1 MSKENKLLLAAFF
14 LGLLFFMYLG
24 TRFAFRSRAEAININ
39 LKLKLQGNFQ
49 AGSRLKIRIDV
60 YDSNS
65 AKVAQFENI
74 PLLYT
79 DSGFFEG
86 MVILEQNLDTSVPY
100 ALFIKPQNYLGHLVC
115 SQEKFGSDCQ
125 YPEIYLDNSGKLYDL
140 TSTLFYAGDLA
151 PQNGKVDSADFSQII
166 ANYGT
171 NNEIGDINSD
181 GIVNGV
187 DFALAITTLSLNKTD
202 DNYEQCVDRF
212 FKEVCSIE
220 DIDILFR
227 ESCNE
232 IRNSMKNIKNKKL
245 TISFSLHLLIK
256 QIYSIL
262 IDSDRYDTFLFME
275 NRKEKSSIDSKRL
288 WELYSKRLEDKIND
302 FKSMH
307 IKTFM
312 EQKII
317 DLRMKIADLCYDFS
331 KNDRDIY
338 TLTVPTGG
346 GKTLSSLRF
355 ALNHAKVKGM
365 ERIIYIL
372 PYTTIIE
379 QNAAV
384 VRDVLQCDEN
394 ILEHHCN
401 VIHTED
407 EKYKLLTQRWDCL
420 IVFTTMVQFLNT
432 FYEAGTSSMRRLHQ
446 INNLTH
452 FSCVSSKKVL
462 ENMLR
467 FI

>member
-24 TRFAFRSRAEAININ
+24 TLFAFRSRAEAININ

-100 ALFIKPQNYLGHLVC
+100 ALFIKPQNYLGQLVC
-115 SQEKFGSDCQ
+115 NQEKFGSDCQ

-202 DNYEQCVDRF
+202 DAINLAAAPTPTATETTPTQPPTNPTPLPTNTPASTTAPTVAPTIAPTTAATPTPVQTGRGRCNAVLTGQVKATYLGMNECRVLNETTYRCVNSASECTNSACVTLTKD
-212 FKEVCSIE
+212 
-220 DIDILFR
+220 
-227 ESCNE
+227 E
-232 IRNSMKNIKNKKL
+232 IR
-245 TISFSLHLLIK
+245 
-256 QIYSIL
+256 
-262 IDSDRYDTFLFME
+262 E
-275 NRKEKSSIDSKRL
+275 
-288 WELYSKRLEDKIND
+288 
-302 FKSMH
+302 
-307 IKTFM
+307 
-312 EQKII
+312 
-317 DLRMKIADLCYDFS
+317 
-331 KNDRDIY
+331 
-338 TLTVPTGG
+338 
-346 GKTLSSLRF
+346 
-355 ALNHAKVKGM
+355 ALNRCSFGLASYDESSPISCQVSF
-365 ERIIYIL
+365 E
-372 PYTTIIE
+372 
-379 QNAAV
+379 A
-384 VRDVLQCDEN
+384 DEN
-394 ILEHHCN
+394 CTDPVPDTSCDDNSPHC
-401 VIHTED
+401 
-407 EKYKLLTQRWDCL
+407 Q
-420 IVFTTMVQFLNT
+420 
-432 FYEAGTSSMRRLHQ
+432 
-446 INNLTH
+446 
-452 FSCVSSKKVL
+452 
-462 ENMLR
+462 
-467 FI
+467 